1 MKTLGIIGFGDFGRL
16 AAAHL
21 AARFDVGAYDAQ
33 LSAPDIAAHGAQ
45 ALSFAQAAQCD
56 VVMIAVPVQEMERVI
71 ADMAPQVK
79 PGATVIDIASVKMLP
94 SQWLARYMPESVHI
108 VPTHPLFGPQ
118 SVARDGLAGRQLVI
132 CPLRG
137 EQHLK
142 VAALGE
148 ELGLRVQITTA
159 EEHDREMAYVQ
170 ALTHL
175 VGRTLS
181 AMDIPDEMLKTQ
193 SYQHL
198 LDLCDLLKRDS
209 FTLFTAI
216 QTLNPFADQITQDF
230 VARASDLLAQAHDGA
245 INRS

>member
-16 AAAHL
+16 AATHL
-21 AARFDVGAYDAQ
+21 RGRFDVGAHDPHLPADA
-33 LSAPDIAAHGAQ
+33 IHAHGLR
-45 ALSFAQAAQCD
+45 ALSLAEAAQSD
-56 VVMIAVPVQEMERVI
+56 VVMIAVPVQVMERVI
-71 ADMAPQVK
+71 AEVAAHVK
-79 PGATVIDIASVKMLP
+79 PGATVIDIASVKVLP
-94 SQWLARYMPESVHI
+94 SQWLMRSMPESVHI

-132 CPLRG
+132 CPLRN

-181 AMDIPDEMLKTQ
+181 SMNIPDEMLKTQ

-198 LDLCDLLKRDS
+198 LDLCDLLRRYS
-209 FTLFTAI
+209 FELFTAI
-216 QTLNPFADQITQDF
+216 QTLNPFADEVTQAF
-230 VARASDLLAQAHDGA
+230 VTRAGDLLARVHDKA
-245 INRS
+245 SPQ

>member
-1 MKTLGIIGFGDFGRL
+1 MKSLGIIGFGDFGRL
-16 AAAHL
+16 AATHL
-21 AARFDVGAYDAQ
+21 GARFGVGAYDAHVP
-33 LSAPDIAAHGAQ
+33 ADEIAAKGARP
-45 ALSFAQAAQCD
+45 LSFAQAAQCD

-71 ADMAPQVK
+71 ATLAPLVK
-79 PGATVIDIASVKMLP
+79 RDATVIDIASVKVLP
-94 SQWLARYMPESVHI
+94 SQWLAQHLPDTVHI

-137 EQHLK
+137 DQHLK

-181 AMDIPDEMLKTQ
+181 SMNIPDEMLKTQ

-209 FTLFTAI
+209 FALFSAI
-216 QTLNPFADQITQDF
+216 QTLNPFADAITQEF
-230 VARASDLLAQAHDGA
+230 VTRASDLLTQAHETSQ
-245 INRS
+245 R

>member
-1 MKTLGIIGFGDFGRL
+1 MKSLGIIGFGDFGRL
-16 AAAHL
+16 AAEYL
-21 AARFDVGAYDAQ
+21 GSRFETGAYDAHV
-33 LSAPDIAAHGAQ
+33 SADDIVAGGAR
-45 ALSFAQAAQCD
+45 ALTFAQAAACD
-56 VVMIAVPVQEMERVI
+56 VVMIAVPVQEMEQVI
-71 ADMAPQVK
+71 IALASLVK
-79 PGATVIDIASVKMLP
+79 PGATVVDIASVKVLP
-94 SQWLARYMPESVHI
+94 SRWLAQHLPDTVHI
-108 VPTHPLFGPQ
+108 VPLHPLFGPQ

-148 ELGLRVQITTA
+148 NLGLRIQITTA

-181 AMDIPDEMLKTQ
+181 SMDIPDEMLKTQ

-198 LDLCDLLKRDS
+198 LDLCELLKRDS
-209 FTLFTAI
+209 FALFSAI
-216 QTLNPFADQITQDF
+216 QTLNPYADEITREF
-230 VARASDLLAQAHDGA
+230 VARASDLLTQAHEA
-245 INRS
+245 SQR

>member
-1 MKTLGIIGFGDFGRL
+1 MKSLGIIGFGDFGRL

-21 AARFDVGAYDAQ
+21 GARFDTGAFDAHVP
-33 LSAPDIAAHGAQ
+33 ADEIAANGARP
-45 ALSFAQAAQCD
+45 LTFVQAAACD
-56 VVMIAVPVQEMERVI
+56 VVMIAVPVQDMERVI
-71 ADMAPQVK
+71 ETLAPLVK
-79 PGATVIDIASVKMLP
+79 PGATVLDIASVKVLP
-94 SQWLARYMPESVHI
+94 SQWLAKHLPETVHI

-148 ELGLRVQITTA
+148 ELGLRIQLTTA

-181 AMDIPDEMLKTQ
+181 AMNIPDEMLKTQ

-209 FTLFTAI
+209 FALFSAI
-216 QTLNPFADQITQDF
+216 QTLNPYADEITQEF
-230 VARASDLLAQAHDGA
+230 VARARDLLTQAHQSSQ
-245 INRS
+245 R